1 MSEDGFHVHGVHEHE
16 IEHQAHAGDAFASKI
31 AVATA
36 ILATVGAIFSF
47 QGGAE
52 QNDALIY
59 KNDAAIRRTE
69 ASDQWNFYQA
79 KSAKQN
85 LAEFAATLTTGDAQ
99 ATYRKEAARY
109 QTEKAAIEPQA
120 KALEQAS
127 AESERKSEAA
137 LHTHHR
143 WAQAMTLI
151 QVAISLA
158 AITLLARKR
167 WMQYAAYAVGAA
179 GVGIAALAMLHF

>member
-1 MSEDGFHVHGVHEHE
+1 MSDDEFHVHGVHEHE
-16 IEHQAHAGDAFASKI
+16 IEYQAHGGDAFASRI
-31 AVATA
+31 AVVTA
-36 ILATVGAIFSF
+36 VLATIGAVFSF

-59 KNDAAIRRTE
+59 KNDAAIHRTE

-79 KSAKQN
+79 KSNKQN
-85 LAEFAATLTTGDAQ
+85 LAELGATLTTGDAQ
-99 ATYRKEAARY
+99 AAYRKEAARY
-109 QTEKAAIEPQA
+109 ASEKAEIEPKA

-127 AESERKSEAA
+127 AEADHKSEVS

-143 WAQAMTLI
+143 WAQAITLI
-151 QVAISLA
+151 QVAISLS

-179 GVGIAALAMLHF
+179 GVAVAALAIAHV